1 MFFKY
6 YSQFVKLH
14 LLDRSS
20 LSNSSFTAKVNEYSY
35 FLKVWH
41 YHPELELV
49 VVLKSE
55 GTCFVGDSIEK
66 FESGEIVLI
75 GKNLPHMWLNDEDYF
90 QQDSKLLAR
99 AIAIHFNKDYLGTDF
114 FETPEMIHLLELF
127 NRAKYGIKF
136 LDIDKSLIQEIQTM
150 LELKGFEKTMSFLQ
164 ILNKL
169 SKHKNYNLLAS
180 QGFINSFQVGEKNK
194 TLDKVQAYIFKNF
207 TQVITLEDVANIANM
222 NTSAF
227 SRFFKRVNRK
237 TFSRY
242 LVEIRIGYACK
253 LLIENKY
260 NISEVC
266 YESGFQ
272 NISNFN
278 RQFKLIMNCTPSV
291 YVKEHKNK
299 MEFPEKGIR
308 ITS

>member
-1 MFFKY
+1 M
-6 YSQFVKLH
+6 KLH
-14 LLDRSS
+14 SLDRSS
-20 LSNSSFTAKVNEYSY
+20 LNNSSFTSKINEYPY

-55 GTCFVGDSIEK
+55 GTCFIGDSIDK
-66 FESGEIVLI
+66 FESGDIVLI
-75 GKNLPHMWLNDEDYF
+75 GKNLPHMWLNDDNYF
-90 QQDSKLLAR
+90 QENSNLSAK
-99 AIAIHFNKDYLGTDF
+99 AIAIHFRENYLGNGF

-127 NRAKYGIKF
+127 NRAQFGIKF
-136 LDIDKSLIQEIQTM
+136 LKINKRLIQEIQTM
-150 LELKGFEKTMSFLQ
+150 LELEGFDKSIKFLM
-164 ILNKL
+164 ILNQL
-169 SKHKNYNLLAS
+169 SKHKDYKLLAS
-180 QGFINSFQVGEKNK
+180 HGFINSLKIAENK

-207 TQVITLEDVANIANM
+207 NKTITLQEVAQMAHM

-242 LVEIRIGYACK
+242 LAEIRIGYACK

-260 NISEVC
+260 NIGTVS
-266 YESGFQ
+266 YESGYP

-278 RQFKLIMNCTPSV
+278 RQFKLIMNCTPST
-291 YVKEHKNK
+291 YVKEHIK
-299 MEFPEKGIR
+299 
-308 ITS
+308 

>member
-1 MFFKY
+1 M
-6 YSQFVKLH
+6 KLH

-20 LSNSSFTAKVNEYSY
+20 QSNSSFTAKVNEYPY

-49 VVLKSE
+49 LILKSE

-66 FESGEIVLI
+66 FEAGEIVLI
-75 GKNLPHMWLNDEDYF
+75 GKNLPHMWLNEAQYF
-90 QQDSKLLAR
+90 KQDSNKSAK
-99 AIAIHFNKDYLGTDF
+99 AIAIHFNEDYLGVDF
-114 FETPEMIHLLELF
+114 FKTPEMIHLLELF
-127 NRAKYGIKF
+127 SRAKYGVKF
-136 LDIDKSLIQEIQTM
+136 SNIENGLIEKIQTM
-150 LELKGFEKTMSFLQ
+150 LELKGFERTMSFLQ

-169 SKHKNYNLLAS
+169 SKHKKHKLLAS
-180 QGFINSFQVGEKNK
+180 QGYINSFQKGKKNK
-194 TLDKVQAYIFKNF
+194 KLDKVQSYIFNNF
-207 TQVITLEDVANIANM
+207 TKPITLETVASVANM

-242 LVEIRIGYACK
+242 LVEMRIGYACK
-253 LLIENKY
+253 LLMENKY
-260 NISEVC
+260 NIAEIC

-278 RQFKLIMNCTPSV
+278 RQFKLIMNCTPSD
-291 YVKEHKNK
+291 YIKKHTY
-299 MEFPEKGIR
+299 KGIEK
-308 ITS
+308 